1 MTLFNPLIWSGKSFL
16 PSGKRTSQTPR
27 ERWERAWRL
36 VKIVHEAVA
45 WLIKHFLIPVTIQ
58 LWDPETGLPTR
69 KAHEMFIAK
78 LAQLAYEGSTKMPIT
93 LEYKHICEIVH
104 NNSDYH
110 FLKEIVPKKITYR
123 RFKEIMEKEQLI
135 ANESDTSED
144 VTDNNSNDEEEEIK
158 IVPQARNKTYGA
170 KKK

>member
-1 MTLFNPLIWSGKSFL
+1 MTKPTKFDEYKEIYKQLRLPASRIRTIMKSSPDL
-16 PSGKRTSQTPR
+16 EKMSSPEALYLMT
-27 ERWERAWRL
+27 
-36 VKIVHEAVA
+36 KI
-45 WLIKHFLIPVTIQ
+45 T
-58 LWDPETGLPTR
+58 
-69 KAHEMFIAK
+69 EMFIAK
-78 LAQLAYEGSTKMPIT
+78 LAQLAYEGSTKIPIT